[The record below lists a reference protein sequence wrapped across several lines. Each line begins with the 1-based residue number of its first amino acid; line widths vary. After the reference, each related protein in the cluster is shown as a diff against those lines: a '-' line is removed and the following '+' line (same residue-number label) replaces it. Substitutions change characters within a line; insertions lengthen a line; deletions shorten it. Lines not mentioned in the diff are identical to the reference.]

1 MFSLSILLPESPA
14 FVLHPPAPQ
23 PPLDGLRLLEQRPGR
38 TEDEV
43 IECAQIGLRG
53 PALPE
58 WLEALQAALSAVR
71 RTPFALLERR
81 PGPGDPPLYTALRDG
96 WLEAEPLNQSLTRA
110 AYTLRL
116 YLRRARFWRTAA
128 AALPLTNANG
138 SCLPTGLTFYNHQD
152 AHPAHQN
159 YAEIAAA
166 DLRGGLPAPLSLR
179 LLQPAGQTLQQVIVA
194 AGSRLNW
201 GGEAF
206 AHALEGEQAAPAAD
220 CTASALISDS
230 SASGAAYRRVQW
242 TRPDS
247 AALLRWTLSPTLL
260 GFGGGRL
267 FRPVL
272 RLASLPPAGL
282 YLRWRLLDQAGRP
295 LEESPA
301 VILQPQQYLQTGAAV
316 NLPPRWLPQISP
328 AALLLEL
335 RAESRD
341 SALKTLDVDFLHML
355 PAEQGWLHLQ
365 ALNGAA
371 QAELWLDGENQLV
384 YSRTPGGETGFTY
397 TLSGGPL
404 TLQPG
409 SDHRLYLLWET
420 AAGMPIDSQLEVQAF
435 YAARVNLP

>member
-23 PPLDGLRLLEQRPGR
+23 PPLDGLRWLEQRPGR

-53 PALPE
+53 PALRE

-81 PGPGDPPLYTALRDG
+81 PGPGDPSLYTALRDG

-138 SCLPTGLTFYNHQD
+138 SRLPTGLTFYNHQD

-341 SALKTLDVDFLHML
+341 SALKTLDVDFLHLL
-355 PAEQGWLHLQ
+355 PAEEGWLHLQ

-384 YSRTPGGETGFTY
+384 YTRTPGGETGFTY